1 MREFYNIR
9 TSSILILVTILAF
22 SRLIPHPP
30 NFTPLL
36 GMAVF
41 SGVIFDRKILAFV
54 VPLMA
59 MLLSDMVIG
68 FHSSMPIIY
77 FAIMLNVGVGFL
89 LVSKFSYLKSFL
101 ALISGAIIFFIV
113 TNFAVWLGSGMYS
126 QDLGGLMV
134 CYIMALP
141 FFQNT
146 LLSTLIYGMGAFY
159 LFNLFEDKILN
170 FRQKSS

>member
-1 MREFYNIR
+1 MKELYNSR
-9 TSSILILVTILAF
+9 TLSILILITILAF
-22 SRLIPHPP
+22 SRLMPHPP

-41 SGVIFDRKILAFV
+41 SGVIFDRKIFAFV
-54 VPLMA
+54 VPLVA
-59 MLLSDMVIG
+59 MLLSDLVIG

-77 FAIMLNVGVGFL
+77 FAIMLNVGVGYL
-89 LVSKFSYLKSFL
+89 LVSKFSYLKSIL
-101 ALISGAIIFFIV
+101 ALVSGALIFFMV

-126 QDLGGLMV
+126 QDLNGLIS

-146 LLSTLIYGMGAFY
+146 LISSLIYGLGAFY
-159 LFNLFEDKILN
+159 LFDLFENKFL
-170 FRQKSS
+170 KTT

>member
-1 MREFYNIR
+1 MRELYNSR
-9 TSSILILVTILAF
+9 TSSILILITILAF

-41 SGVIFDRKILAFV
+41 SGVIFDRKIFAFV
-54 VPLMA
+54 VPLVA
-59 MLLSDMVIG
+59 MLLSDLVIG

-89 LVSKFSYLKSFL
+89 LVSKFSYLKSIL
-101 ALISGAIIFFIV
+101 ALVSGALIFFIV

-126 QDLGGLMV
+126 EDLNGLIS

-146 LLSTLIYGMGAFY
+146 LLSSLVYGLGAFY
-159 LFNLFEDKILN
+159 LFDLFENKFL
-170 FRQKSS
+170 KTT

>member
-1 MREFYNIR
+1 MMKELYNIR
-9 TSSILILVTILAF
+9 TSSILILITILAF

-36 GMAVF
+36 GMAAF

-54 VPLMA
+54 VPLVA
-59 MLLSDMVIG
+59 MLLSDLVIG

-89 LVSKFSYLKSFL
+89 LVSKFSYLKSIL
-101 ALISGAIIFFIV
+101 ALVFGALIFFIV

-126 QDLGGLMV
+126 QDLNGLIS

-146 LLSTLIYGMGAFY
+146 LLSSLVYGLGAFY
-159 LFNLFEDKILN
+159 LFDLFEIKFL
-170 FRQKSS
+170 KTT

>member
-1 MREFYNIR
+1 MKKLYNSR
-9 TSSILILVTILAF
+9 TLSILILITILAF
-22 SRLIPHPP
+22 SRLMPHPP

-54 VPLMA
+54 VPLVA
-59 MLLSDMVIG
+59 MLLSDLVIG

-89 LVSKFSYLKSFL
+89 LVSKFSYLKSIL
-101 ALISGAIIFFIV
+101 ALVSGALIFFIV
-113 TNFAVWLGSGMYS
+113 TNFAVWLGSGIYS
-126 QDLGGLMV
+126 QDLNGLIS

-146 LLSTLIYGMGAFY
+146 LLSSLVYGLGAFY
-159 LFNLFEDKILN
+159 LFDLFENKFL
-170 FRQKSS
+170 KTT

>member
-1 MREFYNIR
+1 MRDFYNIR
-9 TSSILILVTILAF
+9 TSSILILITILAF

-54 VPLMA
+54 VPLVA
-59 MLLSDMVIG
+59 MLLSDLVIG

-89 LVSKFSYLKSFL
+89 LVSKFSYLKSIL
-101 ALISGAIIFFIV
+101 ALVSGALIFFMV

-126 QDLGGLMV
+126 QDLNGLIS

-146 LLSTLIYGMGAFY
+146 LLSSLVYGLGAFY
-159 LFNLFEDKILN
+159 LFDLFENKFL
-170 FRQKSS
+170 KTT

>member
-1 MREFYNIR
+1 MRDLYNSR
-9 TSSILILVTILAF
+9 TSSILILITILAF

-41 SGVIFDRKILAFV
+41 SGVIFDRKIFAFV
-54 VPLMA
+54 VPLVA
-59 MLLSDMVIG
+59 MLLSDLVIG

-89 LVSKFSYLKSFL
+89 LVSKFSYLKSIL
-101 ALISGAIIFFIV
+101 ALVSGALIFFIV

-126 QDLGGLMV
+126 QDLNGLIS

-146 LLSTLIYGMGAFY
+146 LLSSLVYGLGAFY
-159 LFNLFEDKILN
+159 LFDLFENKFL
-170 FRQKSS
+170 KTT

>member
-1 MREFYNIR
+1 MRDLYNSR
-9 TSSILILVTILAF
+9 TSSILILITILAF

-41 SGVIFDRKILAFV
+41 SGVIFDRKIFAFV
-54 VPLMA
+54 VPLVA
-59 MLLSDMVIG
+59 MLLSDLVIG

-89 LVSKFSYLKSFL
+89 LVSKFSYLKSIL
-101 ALISGAIIFFIV
+101 ALVSGALIFFMV

-126 QDLGGLMV
+126 QDLNGLIS

-146 LLSTLIYGMGAFY
+146 LLSSLVYGLGAFY
-159 LFNLFEDKILN
+159 LFDLFENKFL
-170 FRQKSS
+170 KTT

>member
-1 MREFYNIR
+1 MRDFYNIR
-9 TSSILILVTILAF
+9 TSSILILITILAF

-54 VPLMA
+54 VPLVA
-59 MLLSDMVIG
+59 MLLSDLVIG

-89 LVSKFSYLKSFL
+89 LVSKFSYLKSIL
-101 ALISGAIIFFIV
+101 ALVSGALIFFIV

-126 QDLGGLMV
+126 QDLNGLIS

-146 LLSTLIYGMGAFY
+146 LLSSLVYGLGAFY
-159 LFNLFEDKILN
+159 LFDLFENKFL
-170 FRQKSS
+170 KTT

>member
-1 MREFYNIR
+1 MRDFYNIR
-9 TSSILILVTILAF
+9 TSSILILITILAF

-54 VPLMA
+54 APLMA
-59 MLLSDMVIG
+59 MLISDLVIG

-77 FAIMLNVGVGFL
+77 FAITLNVGVGFL
-89 LVSKFSYLKSFL
+89 LVSKFSYLKSIL
-101 ALISGAIIFFIV
+101 ALVSGALIFFIL
-113 TNFAVWLGSGMYS
+113 TNFSVWLGSGMYS
-126 QDLGGLMV
+126 QDLNGLIS

-146 LLSTLIYGMGAFY
+146 LLSSLVYGLGAFY
-159 LFNLFEDKILN
+159 LFDLFENKFL
-170 FRQKSS
+170 KTT

>member
-1 MREFYNIR
+1 MKELYNSR
-9 TSSILILVTILAF
+9 TLSILILITVLAF
-22 SRLIPHPP
+22 SRLMPHPP

-41 SGVIFDRKILAFV
+41 SGVIFDRKVFAFV
-54 VPLMA
+54 VPLAA
-59 MLLSDMVIG
+59 MLISDLIIG

-77 FAIMLNVGVGFL
+77 FAIMLNVGVGYL
-89 LVSKFSYLKSFL
+89 LVSKFSYLKSIL
-101 ALISGAIIFFIV
+101 ALISGAFIFFIV

-126 QDLGGLMV
+126 QDINGLIS

-146 LLSTLIYGMGAFY
+146 LISSLIYGLGAFY
-159 LFNLFEDKILN
+159 LFDLFENKFL
-170 FRQKSS
+170 KTT

>member
-1 MREFYNIR
+1 MKELYNIR
-9 TSSILILVTILAF
+9 TSSILILITILAF

-54 VPLMA
+54 VPLVA
-59 MLLSDMVIG
+59 MLLSDLVIG

-89 LVSKFSYLKSFL
+89 LVSKFSYLKSIL
-101 ALISGAIIFFIV
+101 ALVSGAFIFFIV
-113 TNFAVWLGSGMYS
+113 TNFVVWLGSGMYS
-126 QDLGGLMV
+126 QDLNGLIS

-146 LLSTLIYGMGAFY
+146 LLSSLVYGLGAFY
-159 LFNLFEDKILN
+159 LFDLFENKFL
-170 FRQKSS
+170 KTT

>member
-1 MREFYNIR
+1 MKELYNSR
-9 TSSILILVTILAF
+9 TLSILILITILAF
-22 SRLIPHPP
+22 SRLMPHPP

-41 SGVIFDRKILAFV
+41 SGVIFDRKVFAFV
-54 VPLMA
+54 VPLVA
-59 MLLSDMVIG
+59 MLISDLIIG

-77 FAIMLNVGVGFL
+77 FAIMLNVGVGYL
-89 LVSKFSYLKSFL
+89 LVSKFSYLKGIL
-101 ALISGAIIFFIV
+101 ALVSGALIFFIV

-126 QDLGGLMV
+126 QDLNGLIS

-146 LLSTLIYGMGAFY
+146 LLSSLVYGLGAFY
-159 LFNLFEDKILN
+159 LFDLFENKFL
-170 FRQKSS
+170 KTT

>member
-1 MREFYNIR
+1 MRELYNSR
-9 TSSILILVTILAF
+9 TSSILILITILAF

-41 SGVIFDRKILAFV
+41 SGVIFDRKIFAFV
-54 VPLMA
+54 VPFVA
-59 MLLSDMVIG
+59 MLLSDLVIG

-89 LVSKFSYLKSFL
+89 LVSKFSYLKSIL
-101 ALISGAIIFFIV
+101 ALVSGALIFFMV

-126 QDLGGLMV
+126 QDLNGLIT

-146 LLSTLIYGMGAFY
+146 LLSSLVYGLGAFY
-159 LFNLFEDKILN
+159 LFDLFENKFL
-170 FRQKSS
+170 KTT

>member
-1 MREFYNIR
+1 MRELYNSR
-9 TSSILILVTILAF
+9 TSSILILITILAF

-41 SGVIFDRKILAFV
+41 SGVIFDRKIFAFV
-54 VPLMA
+54 VPLVA
-59 MLLSDMVIG
+59 MLLSDLVIG

-89 LVSKFSYLKSFL
+89 LVSKFSYLKSIL
-101 ALISGAIIFFIV
+101 ALVSGALIFFIV

-126 QDLGGLMV
+126 QDLNGLIS

-146 LLSTLIYGMGAFY
+146 LLSSLVYGLGAFY
-159 LFNLFEDKILN
+159 LFDLFENKFL
-170 FRQKSS
+170 KTT